1 MVDTRAAGIYAVV
14 DDIAVAD
21 TRVAGVYVVVDDIAV
36 AETRIA
42 GIYLIIDAEI
52 HFWIDP
58 IGNPLPLEPFQAVGI
73 SAPSAGHDEGT

>member
-21 TRVAGVYVVVDDIAV
+21 
-36 AETRIA
+36 TRIA

-58 IGNPLPLEPFQAVGI
+58 IGNPLPVESWRATPIG
-73 SAPSAGHDEGT
+73 APTGGVAE